1 MTEVA
6 YPLKLK
12 YRNPNRRLWRRE
24 GIDPPGGTLCF
35 SGGTHSSKK
44 GGNSG
49 SGTAKVRSLLPRMRA
64 YWGAV
69 AR

>member
-1 MTEVA
+1 MEFA
-6 YPLKLK
+6 FPLKLK

-24 GIDPPGGTLCF
+24 GIDPPGGTWCF
-35 SGGTHSSKK
+35 AGGTHSSKK

-49 SGTAKVRSLLPRMRA
+49 SGKKPLTLRPRMRA

-69 AR
+69 VRP